1 MGQFVKFEGVTI
13 KRIRPIEE
21 KAGGDKTFRTLKID
35 VEAPLGQYDKKQNV
49 YQFEATFDRTIKE
62 AQELKEGQVVN
73 FGIDIRGNEWEKK
86 ATGEIF
92 VFNKLEIATIEI
104 VGGAKTNNGSAGVG
118 SAKSPLTEPAL
129 EEEDDLPF

>member
-1 MGQFVKFEGVTI
+1 MGQFVKFEGVTV

-21 KAGGDKTFRTLKID
+21 KVTGDKTYRTLRVD
-35 VEAPLGQYDKKQNV
+35 VEAALGKYDKKQNV

-62 AQELKEGQVVN
+62 AQELIEGQVVN

-92 VFNKLEIATIEI
+92 VFNKLEIATIEV
-104 VGGAKTNNGSAGVG
+104 VGGAPKNEPMKT
-118 SAKSPLTEPAL
+118 KIDEPAL
-129 EEEDDLPF
+129 EADDDLPF